1 MPTAGIDFFL
11 KNITIGNNKNVNLHL
26 WDVGGLSL
34 HGNMLDK
41 YVFGAHVRSIYHRF
55 YRKTKISHLTN
66 IDIRVLRLY
75 VVANE
80 CVSMN
85 QIVLLVYDVTNSS
98 SFDILEEWLSKIKSF
113 IDTYDEMPLMAIVG
127 NKCDMEHQRTVKRD
141 RSHRFAAENG
151 FSYHDMSARTGES
164 VIFFFFKKNVNIC
177 IFFICINTRVIK
189 TFTLFLGIFMH
200 SRFIGANLGYP
211 INKNRSRLSQ
221 AYHYR
226 RNWGHGRC
234 EFNTENRK
242 KDS

>member
-1 MPTAGIDFFL
+1 MSDVEEESAEKRLKIVLVGDSNVGKTSIVQKFCNNDFTRQYVPTAGIDFFL

-41 YVFGAHVRSIYHRF
+41 YVFGAH
-55 YRKTKISHLTN
+55 
-66 IDIRVLRLY
+66 
-75 VVANE
+75 
-80 CVSMN
+80 
-85 QIVLLVYDVTNSS
+85 IVLLVYDVTNSS

-164 VIFFFFKKNVNIC
+164 
-177 IFFICINTRVIK
+177 